1 MSAQPTAESLYV
13 YDATYLYAL
22 AANQSEA
29 EGRDIG
35 DGVAIFN
42 HSLGRRFTGN
52 TALQTQQQPSF

>member
-1 MSAQPTAESLYV
+1 MPVQPTAESLYV

-29 EGRDIG
+29 EGRDVD

-52 TALQTQQQPSF
+52 FTLDLF